1 MGIRKALAG
10 TALAI
15 ALSGGG
21 AATAI
26 PASASPAVPQ
36 IVLINGVQT
45 SVCVGRTFQVGVWY
59 QQFSGGP
66 RRFTI
71 SVFNPINLRVFY
83 RTGLASAS
91 AWMIWNIR
99 AHRTGVFRTVYRTYD
114 QNGRLLIS
122 RFRTTAR
129 NC

>member
-15 ALSGGG
+15 ALSGGA

-99 AHRTGVFRTVYRTYD
+99 AHRTGVFRTVYR
-114 QNGRLLIS
+114 
-122 RFRTTAR
+122 
-129 NC
+129 